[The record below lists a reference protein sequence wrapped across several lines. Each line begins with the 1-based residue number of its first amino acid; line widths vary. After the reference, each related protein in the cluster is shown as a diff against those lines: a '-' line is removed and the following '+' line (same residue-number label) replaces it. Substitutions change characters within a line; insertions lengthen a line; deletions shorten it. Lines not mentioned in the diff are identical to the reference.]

1 MRTAVS
7 LALLLGVLGAGT
19 AGAAFLLQRRTSP
32 AAAPSTG
39 APSTATPSPAPNPAP
54 SPAMPSPV
62 PISPAAPSPVAPSL
76 PMLPPTSSVPTSPPV
91 TTMPVPLA
99 PAVVLAPS
107 VISPVTDVWQR
118 AGSTHALQ
126 YASDSILARL
136 KDPQRQ
142 WPGGTPP
149 WIFDERNPFPV
160 FDR

>member
-19 AGAAFLLQRRTSP
+19 AGAAYLLQRRTSP

-39 APSTATPSPAPNPAP
+39 APSTATPSPLPT
-54 SPAMPSPV
+54 
-62 PISPAAPSPVAPSL
+62 SPAAPSVPV
-76 PMLPPTSSVPTSPPV
+76 LPPASSVPPSPPV
-91 TTMPVPLA
+91 TTMPVA
-99 PAVVLAPS
+99 PAPIVLAPS
-107 VISPVTDVWQR
+107 VISPITDVWQR
-118 AGSTHALQ
+118 AGSMNPLQ

-149 WIFDERNPFPV
+149 WIFDERNPLPLL
-160 FDR
+160 DR

>member
-39 APSTATPSPAPNPAP
+39 APSTATPSPA
-54 SPAMPSPV
+54 MPT
-62 PISPAAPSPVAPSL
+62 SPAAPSPVAPSL

-91 TTMPVPLA
+91 TTMPAPLA

-136 KDPQRQ
+136 KDPQQQ

>member
-39 APSTATPSPAPNPAP
+39 APSTATPSPA
-54 SPAMPSPV
+54 MPT
-62 PISPAAPSPVAPSL
+62 SPAAPSPVAPSL
-76 PMLPPTSSVPTSPPV
+76 STLPPTSSVPTSPPV
-91 TTMPVPLA
+91 TTMPAPIA

-136 KDPQRQ
+136 KDPQQQ

>member
-39 APSTATPSPAPNPAP
+39 APSTATPSPAMP
-54 SPAMPSPV
+54 SPAPTG
-62 PISPAAPSPVAPSL
+62 PAAPSPVAPSL

>member
-1 MRTAVS
+1 M
-7 LALLLGVLGAGT
+7 
-19 AGAAFLLQRRTSP
+19 
-32 AAAPSTG
+32 
-39 APSTATPSPAPNPAP
+39 PAP
-54 SPAMPSPV
+54 
-62 PISPAAPSPVAPSL
+62 I
-76 PMLPPTSSVPTSPPV
+76 
-91 TTMPVPLA
+91 A

-136 KDPQRQ
+136 KDPQQQ

>member
-39 APSTATPSPAPNPAP
+39 APSTATPSPAP

-62 PISPAAPSPVAPSL
+62 PISPAAPSPVPVAPSL

-91 TTMPVPLA
+91 TTMPAPLA

-136 KDPQRQ
+136 KDPQQQ